1 MSLKTILVENL
12 DGKFLVFENDTLG
25 QHLKRGERWE
35 PYFADF
41 VERVVK
47 PSDIAVD
54 VGANI
59 GYHSIILGRAVG
71 DRGAVFAFEPL
82 RITFQQLCG
91 NAILNRLSNIYPFQ
105 CAVGH
110 VDGVTISMVPIDYNE
125 PDVNIMNACVGVGG
139 DIVSMRTIDSL
150 NFQSLN
156 FLKVDVQ
163 GCELVVLKGAKETIQ
178 RCKPILFIEIEE
190 QQLKNQNTSSQ
201 DVMMYIFTNGYTLA
215 WNPDIAI
222 HDWIGIPP
230 GRDDLI
236 EPVKSVFGA
245 NCQIY
250 SPPL

>member
-1 MSLKTILVENL
+1 M
-12 DGKFLVFENDTLG
+12 
-25 QHLKRGERWE
+25 RGERWE

-47 PSDIAVD
+47 PGDITVD

-71 DRGAVFAFEPL
+71 DSGAVFAFEPL

-110 VDGVTISMVPIDYNE
+110 VDGATISMVPIDYNE

-139 DIVSMRTIDSL
+139 DVVTMRTIDSL
-150 NFQSLN
+150 AFQKLS
-156 FLKVDVQ
+156 FLKIDVQ
-163 GCELVVLKGAKETIQ
+163 GCELVVLKGAQQTIE
-178 RCKPILFIEIEE
+178 RCKPIIFIEIEE
-190 QQLKNQNTSSQ
+190 QQLQHQNTTSQ
-201 DVMMYIFTNGYTLA
+201 DVMIQILSKGYTLA
-215 WNPDIAI
+215 WNPDVAT
-222 HDWIGIPP
+222 HDWIGIPKD
-230 GRDDLI
+230 RQDLLK
-236 EPVKSVFGA
+236 EVKAVLGE

-250 SPPL
+250 SAPD